1 MIPTKPHYPG
11 GLRGMNYQSLQHQ
24 IDLQAEWANDLA
36 RQRSTDNREPSN
48 SLRHLLMGDDHRSEE
63 N

>member
-1 MIPTKPHYPG
+1 
-11 GLRGMNYQSLQHQ
+11 MNYQSLQRQ
-24 IDLQAEWANDLA
+24 IDLQAEWANNLA
-36 RQRSTDNREPSN
+36 RQRSTDKREPLD

>member
-1 MIPTKPHYPG
+1 
-11 GLRGMNYQSLQHQ
+11 MNYQSLQRQ

-36 RQRSTDNREPSN
+36 RQCLTDKREPLD
-48 SLRHLLMGDDHRSEE
+48 SLRYLLMSDDYRSEE

>member
-1 MIPTKPHYPG
+1 
-11 GLRGMNYQSLQHQ
+11 MNYQALQHQ

-48 SLRHLLMGDDHRSEE
+48 SLRYLLMGDDHRSEE
-63 N
+63 NFHV

>member
-1 MIPTKPHYPG
+1 
-11 GLRGMNYQSLQHQ
+11 MNYQSLQHQ

>member
-1 MIPTKPHYPG
+1 
-11 GLRGMNYQSLQHQ
+11 MNYQSLQRQ

-36 RQRSTDNREPSN
+36 RQRSTDKREPSN
-48 SLRHLLMGDDHRSEE
+48 SLRYLLMGDDHRSEE